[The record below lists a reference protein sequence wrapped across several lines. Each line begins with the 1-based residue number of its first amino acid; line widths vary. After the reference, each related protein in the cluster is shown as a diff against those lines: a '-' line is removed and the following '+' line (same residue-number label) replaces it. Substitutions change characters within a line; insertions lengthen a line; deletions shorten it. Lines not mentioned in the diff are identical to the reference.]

1 MTNNTIWEGLKAKFE
16 ALINWLVRYSKIV
29 LPIILVVCV
38 ALTIVIAVHANKRK
52 IEQEETAV
60 APEEMTGEGE
70 ALLDVPEVPLEKDA
84 VLESMNCLTST
95 IKRWWKA
102 IPLLWRNWSIIWTR
116 RRS

>member
-84 VLESMNCLTST
+84 VPGINELFDV
-95 IKRWWKA
+95 
-102 IPLLWRNWSIIWTR
+102 
-116 RRS
+116 